1 MVKNRKMFSRIVCIL
16 LICILG
22 GLTFQDLSAQT
33 RQRINLRGKWP
44 EVDRSISSNIPVS
57 AFLNDDVLFIQSSTQ
72 RSNITIYISKDG
84 KVLYEETVLAS
95 ETDCIIIDLSGFEK
109 GSYSVELKNQWGD
122 CLWGELVLE

>member
-33 RQRINLRGKWP
+33 KQRLIFRGKWS
-44 EVDRSISSNIPVS
+44 EVHRSISSNIPIS
-57 AFLNDDVLFIQSSTQ
+57 AFLNGNILSLQSSTQ
-72 RSNITIYISKDG
+72 RSDITICISKDG
-84 KVLYEETVLAS
+84 KVLYEETVPAS
-95 ETDCIIIDLSGFEK
+95 ETDCIIIDLSGFDK

>member
-33 RQRINLRGKWP
+33 RQR
-44 EVDRSISSNIPVS
+44 VDLKGRWYEIARSISTNISIS
-57 AFLNDDVLFIQSSTQ
+57 AFLNDGILSIQSSTQ
-72 RSNITIYISKDG
+72 CSNITICISKDG
-84 KVLYEETVLAS
+84 EVLYEETVPAS
-95 ETDCIIIDLSGFEK
+95 ETDCIIVDLSGFDK

-122 CLWGELVLE
+122 CLWGEFILE

>member
-16 LICILG
+16 LIFILG

-33 RQRINLRGKWP
+33 KQRLIFRGKWS
-44 EVDRSISSNIPVS
+44 EVHRSISSNIPIS
-57 AFLNDDVLFIQSSTQ
+57 AFLNGNILSLQSSTQ
-72 RSNITIYISKDG
+72 RSDITICISKDG
-84 KVLYEETVLAS
+84 KVLYEETVPAS
-95 ETDCIIIDLSGFEK
+95 ETDCIIIDLSGFDK